1 MIRAILLA
9 GCVMAIGGRAPAA
22 WPPAVKPTLPNVL
35 LIVVDDLGYGELG
48 CLGNR
53 DLPRDIPTPHM
64 DALARNGVLFTAGY
78 VTASVCSPSRAA
90 IMTGRYQTRFGHEL
104 LPIGQQNRDPLAG
117 LSLSERTLA
126 DELKA
131 AGYRTGLVGKWH
143 LGGAPGYH
151 PMDRG
156 FDECFGFL
164 NEGHFYVPP
173 PYSGVTSF
181 LRRKVL
187 PAGAVARWTEGNI
200 VWSSEAGGDE
210 PPYDADNPLLR
221 GRQIVTEQEY
231 LTDALTREAIQF
243 IDRHRREPFFLY
255 LAYNAVHSPM
265 QCAKAYLERFSHIED
280 IHRRVFAAMLA
291 NLDDDVGRVLD
302 KIRAAGVERRTL
314 VFLLSDNGGPT
325 KELTSS
331 NAPLRG
337 GKGDMYEGGI
347 RLPFIISWPGIVPVG
362 MVDARAI
369 SAVDILPTSLA
380 AAGRAMP
387 RDRVLDGVDLVP
399 FFRGQA
405 SSQPHESLYWR
416 MGDKAAWRQGDWKL
430 VIHRLRNPA
439 QRRVELF
446 NLADD
451 LGETTDL
458 AQRRPQKAAELLS
471 AWERFNRDMVPP
483 RWVPGR

>member
-1 MIRAILLA
+1 MVLLA
-9 GCVMAIGGRAPAA
+9 ISVTATASLASAGEMSR
-22 WPPAVKPTLPNVL
+22 PNVL
-35 LIVVDDLGYGELG
+35 VIVVDDLGYGELA
-48 CLGNR
+48 CLHQERVSG
-53 DLPRDIPTPHM
+53 DIPTPHM
-64 DALARNGVLFTAGY
+64 DALAHSGVLFTAGY

-104 LPIGQQNRDPLAG
+104 LPIGQQNLDPLAG
-117 LSLSERTLA
+117 MSLSERTLA

-131 AGYRTGLVGKWH
+131 AGYRTGMVGKWH
-143 LGGAPGYH
+143 LGAAPGYH
-151 PMDRG
+151 PLDRG
-156 FDECFGFL
+156 FEEFFGFL

-173 PYSGVTSF
+173 PYTGVASF
-181 LRRKVL
+181 LRRQEL
-187 PAGAVARWTEGNI
+187 PPGAGTRWTEGDV

-221 GRQIVTEQEY
+221 GRRVIDEHEY
-231 LTDALTREAIQF
+231 LTDAMTREAIGY
-243 IDRHRREPFFLY
+243 IDRRQREPFFLY

-265 QCAKAYLERFSHIED
+265 QCSKAYLERFSHIKD

-291 NLDDDVGRVLD
+291 NLDDGVGQVLE
-302 KIRAAGVERRTL
+302 KIRSSGLRQRTL

-347 RLPFIISWPGIVPVG
+347 RLPFMVSWPGVVPAGKIDARPVSAIDIVPT
-362 MVDARAI
+362 A
-369 SAVDILPTSLA
+369 LA
-380 AAGRAMP
+380 AAGRPVPHDRAM
-387 RDRVLDGVDLVP
+387 DGADLVP
-399 FFRGQA
+399 FLRGQA
-405 SSQPHESLYWR
+405 AGQPHESLFWR

-430 VIHRLRNPA
+430 VIYHPHNRTK
-439 QRRVELF
+439 QRVELF

-458 AQRRPQKAAELLS
+458 APRRPEKAAELLS
-471 AWERFNRDMVPP
+471 AWERLDREMVPP
-483 RWVPGR
+483 RWTPGPRR